1 MPKPEEEILKA
12 GAKLIHKFMH
22 HNKTPSIKRLITRTK
37 RTTSNF
43 YHIMPK
49 KKSFRTPLEVLLQLY
64 NRIPADYKSLTPHT
78 FKKKLKKHDIDFVP
92 AP

>member
-1 MPKPEEEILKA
+1 MPSPDEEIVKA

-22 HNKTPSIKRLITRTK
+22 NNKTPSISKLITRTK
-37 RTTSNF
+37 RTTSNY
-43 YHIMPK
+43 YHLVPK

-64 NRIPADYKSLTPHT
+64 NKIPADYKSLTPYT